1 MFVELLAV
9 GAVGTPVNPGDA
21 IGAYLLDNNTPPS
34 DIVLPTNIRFVKVA
48 SPTTYKFPFNEASL
62 LTNKLLLILAVL
74 NVVVPVNVGAPIGAY
89 LLINATPLS

>member
-9 GAVGTPVNPGDA
+9 GAVGIPVKPGDA
-21 IGAYLLDNNTPPS
+21 VVAYLLDNNTPPS

-48 SPTTYKFPFNEASL
+48 SPTTYKFPFKEASL

-74 NVVVPVNVGAPIGAY
+74 NVVVPVKLGAPIGAY
-89 LLINATPLS
+89 LFINATPFS